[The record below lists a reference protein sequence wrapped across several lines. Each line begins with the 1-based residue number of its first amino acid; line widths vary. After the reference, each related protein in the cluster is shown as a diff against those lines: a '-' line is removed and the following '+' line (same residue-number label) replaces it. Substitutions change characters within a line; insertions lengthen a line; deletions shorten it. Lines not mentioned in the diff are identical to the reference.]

1 MRNKTTQAHRL
12 PWGVL
17 RVFVVLMAMMAAFAT
32 DVSAQGTVKGKVFDE
47 TGAGLPGANVF
58 VKGTTIGTITDMDGN
73 YVISNVPAGSQT
85 ITASFIGYQN
95 MELTFSMSDGATIT
109 QNFTLKEDNE
119 ELDEVVVIGYGVQ
132 KKKLVTGATVEVKG
146 EDIQKMNTTQVLGA
160 LQSQSPGVNIQSNS
174 GQPGDGFKIS
184 IRGAGTNGSTA
195 PIYVIDG
202 VAGGDINSLNPA
214 DIERIDVL
222 KDAASCAIY
231 GSSSANGVILIT
243 TKQGKAGKVQ
253 VTYDG
258 TVGWSNVYKMP
269 DLLNASEYKQI
280 QDIVAFNAGQ
290 TTYDWAQY
298 TKGYENYEGTN
309 WLEELR
315 NPNAITTSHSVNIIG
330 GNDVSK
336 FSTGFGYQY
345 QDGVFG
351 GEYIPSDF
359 SRFTFRLNSEHS
371 LWKSKDGSRDIIKF
385 GENLYFQHRKS
396 EGIQIGNQYVNV
408 ISDCLRAIPLIP
420 VYNKEGD
427 YFMGDDLKEMGMFG
441 FNSYASNPIAG
452 AVNNQSGN
460 NVSKNYNLNTNAYVE
475 VSPIKNLT
483 YKGLLSYKVYGS
495 SWRCYLPEY
504 YMNDQGGKRDQDQTT
519 DNLSLGFNWGVTNTV
534 NYRFDVADKNHFDV
548 MVGTEYSKSRP
559 GYGESVNITGYNN
572 IFNDM
577 DHAYIVNTT
586 GTTYNASG
594 SPAGYGAKMSY
605 FGRINYDFNEALMFS
620 AVMRADGSSQF
631 AEGNQWGYFPS
642 VSAGWVIS
650 NMSFMQNQGIFDFLK
665 LRAGWGQ
672 NGNDN
677 LPSSSWRS
685 TWEFGDYG
693 LYSFGNNKDN
703 GTQGAYATRL
713 ANPDLTW
720 ETSEQTN
727 IGIDMRF
734 LKSRLTATFDW
745 YNKETKDLL
754 IAVQTNAAT
763 GFDSQYQNAGN
774 VKNTGVE
781 ISLGW
786 NDSPSR
792 DFSYSV
798 NWNMAYNKN
807 EVTKVNNANKYIE
820 GGNDL
825 LAQNTGI
832 MARMQE
838 GYSIGYFYGFKTD
851 GVIQNEADKQA
862 YIAANCGG
870 DAANSLQGADLAVGD
885 LKFVDTNGDGVI
897 NDEDKTDLGNPTP
910 DLTMGFSLG
919 ANYKGFDFAA
929 TFYGAFG
936 QQVARSWRK
945 FTDGQYEN
953 YTSEVYEYWTGE
965 GTSNKYPLLQPGN
978 RGMNFQKISD
988 IYIEDA
994 NYVRLANI
1002 TLGYDFK
1009 QLWKT
1014 CPLQQ
1019 IRFYV
1024 AAQNM
1029 FTITKY
1035 KGMDPENGM
1044 ALNGNEP
1051 WVTGVDVGNYPNPRT
1066 FLFGVNIKF

>member
-1 MRNKTTQAHRL
+1 
-12 PWGVL
+12 
-17 RVFVVLMAMMAAFAT
+17 
-32 DVSAQGTVKGKVFDE
+32 
-47 TGAGLPGANVF
+47 
-58 VKGTTIGTITDMDGN
+58 
-73 YVISNVPAGSQT
+73 
-85 ITASFIGYQN
+85 
-95 MELTFSMSDGATIT
+95 
-109 QNFTLKEDNE
+109 
-119 ELDEVVVIGYGVQ
+119 
-132 KKKLVTGATVEVKG
+132 
-146 EDIQKMNTTQVLGA
+146 
-160 LQSQSPGVNIQSNS
+160 
-174 GQPGDGFKIS
+174 
-184 IRGAGTNGSTA
+184 
-195 PIYVIDG
+195 
-202 VAGGDINSLNPA
+202 
-214 DIERIDVL
+214 
-222 KDAASCAIY
+222 
-231 GSSSANGVILIT
+231 
-243 TKQGKAGKVQ
+243 
-253 VTYDG
+253 
-258 TVGWSNVYKMP
+258 
-269 DLLNASEYKQI
+269 
-280 QDIVAFNAGQ
+280 
-290 TTYDWAQY
+290 
-298 TKGYENYEGTN
+298 
-309 WLEELR
+309 
-315 NPNAITTSHSVNIIG
+315 
-330 GNDVSK
+330 
-336 FSTGFGYQY
+336 
-345 QDGVFG
+345 
-351 GEYIPSDF
+351 
-359 SRFTFRLNSEHS
+359 
-371 LWKSKDGSRDIIKF
+371 
-385 GENLYFQHRKS
+385 
-396 EGIQIGNQYVNV
+396 
-408 ISDCLRAIPLIP
+408 
-420 VYNKEGD
+420 
-427 YFMGDDLKEMGMFG
+427 
-441 FNSYASNPIAG
+441 
-452 AVNNQSGN
+452 
-460 NVSKNYNLNTNAYVE
+460 
-475 VSPIKNLT
+475 
-483 YKGLLSYKVYGS
+483 
-495 SWRCYLPEY
+495 
-504 YMNDQGGKRDQDQTT
+504 
-519 DNLSLGFNWGVTNTV
+519 
-534 NYRFDVADKNHFDV
+534 
-548 MVGTEYSKSRP
+548 
-559 GYGESVNITGYNN
+559 
-572 IFNDM
+572 
-577 DHAYIVNTT
+577 
-586 GTTYNASG
+586 
-594 SPAGYGAKMSY
+594 
-605 FGRINYDFNEALMFS
+605 
-620 AVMRADGSSQF
+620 
-631 AEGNQWGYFPS
+631 
-642 VSAGWVIS
+642 
-650 NMSFMQNQGIFDFLK
+650 
-665 LRAGWGQ
+665 
-672 NGNDN
+672 
-677 LPSSSWRS
+677 
-685 TWEFGDYG
+685 
-693 LYSFGNNKDN
+693 
-703 GTQGAYATRL
+703 
-713 ANPDLTW
+713 
-720 ETSEQTN
+720 
-727 IGIDMRF
+727 MRF

-825 LAQNTGI
+825 LAQNTGV